1 MALELSFT
9 LWSGVLGCIVPRF
22 FFFFF
27 GVQVLLCEIWGIS
40 ISLSG

>member
-22 FFFFF
+22 FF